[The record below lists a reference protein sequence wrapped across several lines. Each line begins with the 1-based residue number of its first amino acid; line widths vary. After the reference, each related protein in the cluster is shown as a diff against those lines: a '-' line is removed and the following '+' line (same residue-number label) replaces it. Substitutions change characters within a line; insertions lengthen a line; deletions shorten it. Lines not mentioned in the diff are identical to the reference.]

1 MKAVPDGTTVSTGM
15 DSHTDLTFTH
25 QTSARLSANTIFS
38 FDKGTRNLDLA
49 EGAMLLRVPKGVGS
63 AKITTG
69 AVTAAING
77 TTVIVECH
85 PHAYLK
91 FISLEGTARLYLKR
105 RWGESVLVRPGQVLV
120 TSADAQ

>member
-15 DSHTDLTFTH
+15 DSHTDLTFTD

-49 EGAMLLRVPKGVGS
+49 EGAMLLRVPTGVGS

-69 AVTAAING
+69 AGTAAING
-77 TTVIVECH
+77 TTVIVECP
-85 PHAYLK
+85 PHAYLRV
-91 FISLEGTARLYLKR
+91 FSMQG
-105 RWGESVLVRPGQVLV
+105 P
-120 TSADAQ
+120 TSFAS